1 MGSDSRPE
9 EHKKSIYQ
17 TEGHEMR
24 QFGVDCKIAKYIV
37 TSGQNRPFTREN
49 IYGRGK
55 KCVYKSKTAG
65 NVAILTKHVS
75 ATDKML
81 VRH

>member
-9 EHKKSIYQ
+9 EHKKSINQ

-37 TSGQNRPFTREN
+37 ASGQKRPFTGEN
-49 IYGRGK
+49 IYGGGA
-55 KCVYKSKTAG
+55 KS
-65 NVAILTKHVS
+65 VS
-75 ATDKML
+75 INQRRQGMWQF
-81 VRH
+81 

>member
-9 EHKKSIYQ
+9 EHKKSINQ

-37 TSGQNRPFTREN
+37 ASGQNRPLTREN
-49 IYGRGK
+49 IMGGAKRESINQRRQG
-55 KCVYKSKTAG
+55 
-65 NVAILTKHVS
+65 
-75 ATDKML
+75 MWQF
-81 VRH
+81 